1 VARSKADAPE
11 IDGLVQIQDGAAAGL
26 RPGDFC
32 DVRILGADDH
42 DLFGL
47 VGDPDFADIDAA
59 SRPDP
64 LRIVLQ
70 GA

>member
-1 VARSKADAPE
+1 MKLRGSKMFRDYTELA
-11 IDGLVQIQDGAAAGL
+11 L
-26 RPGDFC
+26 
-32 DVRILGADDH
+32 RILGADDH

-47 VGDPDFADIDAA
+47 VGDPDEADIDAA
-59 SRPDP
+59 AARPDP